1 MAVLAAIACSTIPTT
16 RNLICPSS
24 IYLPSSARASHCTTR
39 AVDPTSQCTSQ
50 STSKRVLFFIFPNLI
65 HRNLS
70 LLSRSAHFQLHSL
83 LLREIVFLSASF
95 VSSLCITQT
104 FYYATAMLL
113 SPLSPFFLLLHA
125 ATSLLPSSLPLRIL
139 SVLLSLFGTL
149 TMLLRHS
156 TYLWLSQCIIDHP
169 FLSIL
174 YHSSLFLLHHSVI
187 AFSGSFS
194 PSSTPIKSSKRSQ
207 SAACRACTAGRAVS
221 ASS

>member
-1 MAVLAAIACSTIPTT
+1 MHHIAQHAQSIQH
-16 RNLICPSS
+16 RNAHHNPHRKEC
-24 IYLPSSARASHCTTR
+24 Y
-39 AVDPTSQCTSQ
+39 
-50 STSKRVLFFIFPNLI
+50 FFIFPNLI

-149 TMLLRHS
+149 TMFLRHS
-156 TYLWLSQCIIDHP
+156 TYLWLSQRIIDHP